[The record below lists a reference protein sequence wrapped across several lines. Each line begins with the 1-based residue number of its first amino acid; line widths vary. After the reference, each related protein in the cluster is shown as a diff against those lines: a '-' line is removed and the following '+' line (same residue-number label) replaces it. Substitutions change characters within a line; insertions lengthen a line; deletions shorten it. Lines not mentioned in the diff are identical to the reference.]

1 MRQAAKRDA
10 NEEDIVDALTRCGHL
25 VQRISGAGVPDLLVF
40 SHSQG
45 RLLLLEVKDGAKIP
59 SARKLTPAQQEWH
72 RAWQSAPIY
81 VVESIEE
88 ALDACNKRLPR
99 V

>member
-1 MRQAAKRDA
+1 MRRDAKRDD
-10 NEEDIVDALTRCGHL
+10 NEADIVEALTRCGHL
-25 VQRISGAGVPDLLVF
+25 VQRISGAGVPDLLVY

-45 RLLLLEVKDGAKIP
+45 RLLLLEVKDGSKTP

-81 VVESIEE
+81 VVESVDD
-88 ALDACNKRLPR
+88 ALSACNKRLPR